1 MNFYLDPIP
10 LVFGTGCLFGWISL
24 IGLVYGLA
32 TVQRRRNRRPQ

>member
-1 MNFYLDPIP
+1 MNLYLDPFP
-10 LVFGTGCLFGWISL
+10 LVFCAGAVAGWVSL